1 MLINT
6 AQPMPT
12 VHYTFD
18 VTRPHTH
25 LIHVEMVVP
34 AHDGAAMD
42 LVLPAWLPGAYKIFD
57 NARNLRNFAAEDLN
71 GLSLR
76 FERINWQTW
85 RVHHAGAGA
94 VIRYQVF
101 ANKPEIH
108 QGQLDAHHAFL
119 NPGLLGLY
127 VDGHKEDWAVTLT
140 VVAPEPWRVATGLTA
155 TGPGEFSAAHYE
167 EFIDCPLQL
176 GTFETATFTQ
186 DGIDYEVVYEG
197 HTPFAP
203 AALIGPLKRM
213 ITACTELFGRPP
225 LERYVFQYLETG
237 ADFLNGLE
245 HRNSTI
251 ITGPVADPDRQDG
264 LIAITTHEFIH
275 LWNVKRLRPVGLGP
289 FDYTKEAHTTG
300 LWVVEGL
307 TEYYTD
313 LLVLRAGLQQPLHYL
328 SSVAGH
334 IQELLAMPG
343 RRNMSLE
350 EASWTTWHFGDDRW
364 NGALN
369 YYVKGYLLGVALD
382 LELRGRSN
390 NQVSL
395 DDVMRAMWDAYGAID
410 RPYEPDVV
418 CEVAESLLGESLE
431 DFWTPYLKGREDFD
445 WHRHLAHAGLML
457 IEADVAPAMQVVP
470 RAVDGGL
477 KLENVLAG
485 GVAQEA
491 GLMIGD
497 VIVAIDGQRA
507 TPDLLAHMRGTF
519 GPGERV
525 TVHYFR
531 RDRLHMVE
539 LTLGR
544 QVHYAI
550 LPSPDATPAQQALR
564 ADWLAPAGTRAGVQ
578 V

>member
-1 MLINT
+1 
-6 AQPMPT
+6 MPT

-18 VTRPHTH
+18 VTQAHTH
-25 LIHVEMVVP
+25 LIHVEMAVP
-34 AHDGAAMD
+34 PTGTPHMD
-42 LVLPAWLPGAYKIFD
+42 LTLPAWLPGAYKIFD
-57 NARNLRNFAAEDLN
+57 NARNLRNFEAVAPD
-71 GLSLR
+71 GSPLR
-76 FERINWQTW
+76 WERITWQTW
-85 RVHHAGAGA
+85 RVHEAVDGC

-119 NPGLLGLY
+119 NPGVLGLY
-127 VDGHKEDWAVTLT
+127 VDGHKEDWAVRLS
-140 VVAPEPWRVATGLTA
+140 VVGPTHWRVATGLKA
-155 TGPGEFSAAHYE
+155 EGEGEFSAVNYE

-176 GTFETATFTQ
+176 GEFEMATFTQ
-186 DGIDYEVVYEG
+186 DGIAYEVVYEG
-197 HTPFAP
+197 ATPFAP
-203 AALIGPLKRM
+203 SSLIPSLKRM

-251 ITGPVADPDRQDG
+251 ITGPIADPARWDG
-264 LIAITTHEFIH
+264 LVAITTHEFIH

-289 FDYTKEAHTTG
+289 FDYTREAHTTG

-313 LLVLRAGLQQPLHYL
+313 LLVLRAGLQAPVSYL
-328 SSVAGH
+328 ASVAGH
-334 IQELLAMPG
+334 IQELMGMPG

-382 LELRGRSN
+382 LELRGRSD

-395 DDVMRAMWDAYGAID
+395 DDVMRAAWDAYGATD
-410 RPYEPDVV
+410 TPYQPDAI
-418 CEVAESLLGESLE
+418 CALAESLLGESLG
-431 DFWTPYLKGREDFD
+431 DFWGRYLKGREDFD
-445 WHRHLAHAGLML
+445 WAHLFAHAGLQL
-457 IEADVAPAMQVVP
+457 VEADVAPALQLVP
-470 RAVDGGL
+470 RPVDGGL
-477 KLENVLAG
+477 RLENVLAG
-485 GVAQEA
+485 GAAQEA

-497 VIVAIDGQRA
+497 VLVAIDGLRA
-507 TPDLLAHMRGTF
+507 TTQLLSHLRETF
-519 GPGERV
+519 HAGERV

-531 RDRLHMVE
+531 RDRLHVTE
-539 LTLGR
+539 LELGR
-544 QVHYAI
+544 TVHYAI
-550 LPSPDATPAQQALR
+550 LPHPNATPAQQALR
-564 ADWLAPAGTRAGVQ
+564 ADWLAPAGTRAGAQ
-578 V
+578 VS

>member
-1 MLINT
+1 MT
-6 AQPMPT
+6 T

-25 LIHVEMVVP
+25 LIHVEMTVP
-34 AHDGAAMD
+34 AHEGASMD
-42 LVLPAWLPGAYKIFD
+42 LVMPAWLPGAYKIFD
-57 NARNLRNFAAEDLN
+57 NARNLRNFVAQDLN
-71 GLSLR
+71 GQPLR

-85 RVHHAGAGA
+85 RVHHHGVAA
-94 VIRYQVF
+94 VVTYQVF

-119 NPGLLGLY
+119 NPGTLGLY
-127 VDGHKEDWAVTLT
+127 VDGHKEDWAVTLEM
-140 VVAPEPWRVATGLTA
+140 AMPEDWRVATGLTP
-155 TGPGEFSAAHYE
+155 TGPCTFKAEHYE

-176 GTFETATFTQ
+176 GEFEMATFSM

-197 HTPFAP
+197 HTPFSP
-203 AALIGPLKRM
+203 GALVPSLKRM
-213 ITACTELFGRPP
+213 ITACTELWGRPP
-225 LERYVFQYLETG
+225 LTRYVFQYLETG

-251 ITGPVADPDRQDG
+251 ITGPIADPARWDG
-264 LIAITTHEFIH
+264 LVAITTHEFVH
-275 LWNVKRLRPVGLGP
+275 LWNVKRLRPIGLGP

-313 LLVLRAGLQQPLHYL
+313 LLVLRAGLQQPVHYL

-334 IQELLAMPG
+334 IQELEGMPG

-395 DDVMRAMWDAYGAID
+395 DDVMRAMWDAYGAVD
-410 RPYEPDVV
+410 RAYEPDDV
-418 CEVAESLLGESLE
+418 CRMAESLLGESMD
-431 DFWTPYLKGREDFD
+431 DFWGRYLKGREDFD
-445 WHRHLAHAGLML
+445 WQRFLGHAGLLL
-457 IEADVAPAMQVVP
+457 IEAEATPALQIVP
-470 RAVDGGL
+470 KPVDGGL
-477 KLENVLAG
+477 RLENVLAG
-485 GVAQEA
+485 GAAQEA

-497 VIVAIDGQRA
+497 IIVAIDGVKA
-507 TPDLLAHMRGTF
+507 TPRLLGELGLQF
-519 GPGERV
+519 EPGEVV

-531 RDRLHMVE
+531 RDRLWTTE

-544 QVHYAI
+544 TAHYAI
-550 LPSPDATPAQQALR
+550 MPNPQATPAQQALR
-564 ADWLAPAGTRAGVQ
+564 ADWLAPAGTRAGAQ